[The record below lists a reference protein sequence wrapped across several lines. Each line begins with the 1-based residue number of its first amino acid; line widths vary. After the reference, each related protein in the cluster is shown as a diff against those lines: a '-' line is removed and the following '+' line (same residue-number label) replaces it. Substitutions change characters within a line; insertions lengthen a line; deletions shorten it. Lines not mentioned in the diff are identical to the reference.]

1 MGCGMS
7 RGRVSRNNARVAP
20 QPIAQAAQQQ
30 PQGQQQHSTDSSIRS
45 TGSTIVEG
53 RIYYTGAEQSRA
65 NISVDVVAEGSPN
78 SPRSVSRSSSFES
91 SQHTNS
97 NVSVGSVGSA
107 GEGQYQFHGG
117 RPQSASS
124 STSSTG
130 SGAVTSDRRL
140 YNTGTER
147 SVLNIPANVVAVGSP
162 SNSGP
167 HSQSSRS
174 GGYASDQGSAQMA
187 ARNRLRGTPE
197 SSTEASSV
205 QSSIANS
212 ASGRSVN
219 SLLSSSLSSAV
230 PVGNVVGTYRAR
242 LISGIRKFF
251 TEK

>member
-1 MGCGMS
+1 MS
-7 RGRVSRNNARVAP
+7 RGRVIRNNARVAP

-45 TGSTIVEG
+45 TGSKTVEG
-53 RIYYTGAEQSRA
+53 RIYYAGAEQSRA

-91 SQHTNS
+91 SQHDNS
-97 NVSVGSVGSA
+97 NVSVGSA
-107 GEGQYQFHGG
+107 GEGQSQFHGG

-130 SGAVTSDRRL
+130 SGAVTADRRL

-212 ASGRSVN
+212 ASERSVN